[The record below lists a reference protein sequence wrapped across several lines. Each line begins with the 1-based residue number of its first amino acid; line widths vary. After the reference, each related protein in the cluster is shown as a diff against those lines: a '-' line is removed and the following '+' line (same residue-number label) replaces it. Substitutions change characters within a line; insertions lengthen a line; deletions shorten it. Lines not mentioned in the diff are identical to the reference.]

1 MLPIVASLLG
11 TLAQNGLGLLSSAIQ
26 AKGKEVV
33 ENVLGVKISD
43 DPNSEEV
50 SKLRQLQYD
59 HEERLLELGIMKAKA
74 ELEELRVF
82 AQAAQNED
90 NNVSDRWK
98 ADMGS
103 DSWLSK
109 NIRPMSLVAI
119 FVGYFIFAMMSAFGL
134 NANESYVQLL
144 GQWGMLIMGA
154 YFGGR
159 TIEKLADMRRVK

>member
-1 MLPIVASLLG
+1 MIPIVASLLG
-11 TLAQNGLGLLSSAIQ
+11 TLAQNGLGLLSSALQ

-33 ENVLGVKISD
+33 ENALGVKISD
-43 DPNSEEV
+43 NPSPEEV

-59 HEERLLELGIMKAKA
+59 HEERLIELGIMKAQA
-74 ELEELRVF
+74 ELEELKVF
-82 AQAAQNED
+82 ALASQNED
-90 NNVSDRWK
+90 NNVTDRWK

-119 FVGYFIFAMMSAFGL
+119 FVGYFIFAMMSAFGF

-159 TIEKLADMRRVK
+159 TIEKLADMRSRK